1 MGNDIAT
8 RVLTM
13 TGQGSP
19 VLIALALLSVL
30 ALAIV
35 ILKLYH
41 FARVGL
47 WSTRWIDEVL
57 DAVGRGDVESALA
70 RAEASPNP
78 VARVL
83 EIAIAGRV
91 DPGLSEE
98 HLREEVQ
105 RAGNGELAALESRLR
120 GLETVGVLAPL
131 LGLLGTVLGM
141 INAFMRLEEG
151 GSRVDPSLL
160 SGGIWEALLTT
171 AVGLAIAIPAM
182 AALTWLESQIDRLR
196 RSLADSVTR
205 VLTSPGLA
213 ACRNEAA
220 PAPSGLAEAHGDT
233 GRGTAARSFE
243 TARSDAKEGAAAG
256 GRGAL

>member
-30 ALAIV
+30 ALSIV
-35 ILKLYH
+35 LLKLYH

-47 WSTRWIDEVL
+47 WSTGWIDDVL
-57 DAVGRGDVESALA
+57 AAVGRGDGDEALA
-70 RAEASPNP
+70 RANASLNP

-83 EIAIAGRV
+83 EIAIAGRAA
-91 DPGLSEE
+91 GRLSEE

-105 RAGNGELAALESRLR
+105 RAGSAELAALESRLR

-141 INAFMRLEEG
+141 IRAFMRLEEG

-182 AALTWLESQIDRLR
+182 AALAWLESQIDRLR
-196 RSLADSVTR
+196 RTLSDSVTR
-205 VLTSPGLA
+205 VLTSPALGEPPDREDREMA
-213 ACRNEAA
+213 GPRRIEAA
-220 PAPSGLAEAHGDT
+220 RGDDTAEGSE
-233 GRGTAARSFE
+233 GRAR
-243 TARSDAKEGAAAG
+243 R
-256 GRGAL
+256 AL

>member
-19 VLIALALLSVL
+19 VLIALAALSVL

-35 ILKLYH
+35 LLKLYH
-41 FARVGL
+41 FARVGI
-47 WSTRWIDEVL
+47 WSTGWIEEVL
-57 DAVGRGDVESALA
+57 AAVSRGD
-70 RAEASPNP
+70 AEAALSRAKTSPNP

-83 EIAIAGRV
+83 EVAIAGRT
-91 DPGLSEE
+91 DPRLSEE

-105 RAGNGELAALESRLR
+105 RSGNAELGALESRLR
-120 GLETVGVLAPL
+120 GLETVGTLAPL

-141 INAFMRLEEG
+141 IRAFMRLEEG

-182 AALTWLESQIDRLR
+182 AILTWLESQIDRLR
-196 RSLADSVTR
+196 RTLADSVTR

-213 ACRNEAA
+213 EQGEGALAQPRRIDAPRDGA
-220 PAPSGLAEAHGDT
+220 PAGSDS
-233 GRGTAARSFE
+233 RARH
-243 TARSDAKEGAAAG
+243 
-256 GRGAL
+256 AL

>member
-19 VLIALALLSVL
+19 VLIALAALSVL

-35 ILKLYH
+35 LLKLYQ
-41 FARVGL
+41 FARIGL
-47 WSTRWIDEVL
+47 WSTRWIDDVL
-57 DAVGRGDVESALA
+57 AAVGRGEADAALA
-70 RAEASPNP
+70 RAKSSPNP

-83 EIAIAGRV
+83 EVAIAGRN
-91 DPGLSEE
+91 DPQLCEG

-105 RAGNGELAALESRLR
+105 RSGNAEIAALESRLR
-120 GLETVGVLAPL
+120 GLETVGTLAPL

-141 INAFMRLEEG
+141 IRAFMRLEEG

-182 AALTWLESQIDRLR
+182 AVLTWLESQIDRLR
-196 RSLADSVTR
+196 RTLADSVTR
-205 VLTSPGLA
+205 VLTSPSLTECCEGKVVA
-213 ACRNEAA
+213 PRTIEAA
-220 PAPSGLAEAHGDT
+220 RGESAQSSGAPTRH
-233 GRGTAARSFE
+233 
-243 TARSDAKEGAAAG
+243 
-256 GRGAL
+256 AL

>member
-8 RVLTM
+8 RVLIM

-30 ALAIV
+30 ALSIV
-35 ILKLYH
+35 LLKLYQ
-41 FARVGL
+41 FARVGM

-57 DAVGRGDVESALA
+57 AAVSRGEADAALA
-70 RAEASPNP
+70 LSKASPNP

-91 DPGLSEE
+91 DPQLSDE

-105 RAGNGELAALESRLR
+105 RSGNAELSALESRLR
-120 GLETVGVLAPL
+120 GLETVGTLAPL

-141 INAFMRLEEG
+141 IRAFMRLEEG

-196 RSLADSVTR
+196 NTLADSVTR
-205 VLTSPGLA
+205 VLTSPALA
-213 ACRNEAA
+213 VQREVGSTPPRRIDSPRDN
-220 PAPSGLAEAHGDT
+220 LADDSEPRTRH
-233 GRGTAARSFE
+233 
-243 TARSDAKEGAAAG
+243 
-256 GRGAL
+256 AL